1 MLNNDYKQLRTKLK
15 ARPKAID
22 CLTDWLLVV
31 VNTAK
36 AMIYSTK
43 PNHISDLNQ
52 FLTAKTT
59 VEIQQLFDRIQG
71 LYGQKGFKQRS
82 NPNYI
87 YLYSLITQFPDE
99 EIIEPNKVQIKYYIG
114 IDEFLVYDL

>member
-1 MLNNDYKQLRTKLK
+1 MLNNDYKQLRTELK
-15 ARPKAID
+15 TRPKEID

-36 AMIYSTK
+36 AMICSTK

-71 LYGQKGFKQRS
+71 LYGQKGLKQRF

-87 YLYSLITQFPDE
+87 YLCSLIAQFPDE
-99 EIIEPNKVQIKYYIG
+99 EIIEQNKAQIKLLYWN
-114 IDEFLVYDL
+114 